1 MKNTLHSGYTKHHII
16 LFGAILLITNIILGS
31 LLVSQSAKTA
41 QTLIRKNMLDISDT
55 AAAFVS
61 GDRFE
66 KITEDDIGSR
76 DYNEIYRDLAVFRD
90 HVNIEYIYA
99 VRPVDENT
107 FVFIVDTDTEEPA
120 DYGEEVVI
128 SEALLMAAKG
138 VSAVD
143 TVTVEDRWG
152 NFYSSYSPVF
162 NHAKEVVGIV
172 GVDFNSEWFDSQ
184 VRRNSILSVV
194 FSVLFTAGGAIL
206 MLIIGR
212 RFNRRVAGL
221 NNELDTAHSEA
232 MTDGLTG
239 LGNSRSYNEKRSEMN
254 RKIAEGT
261 ADFAIVFF
269 DIDYLKKVND
279 KFGHSCGDRLICEAA
294 DKISEA
300 FEKYDCF
307 RIGGDEIAVI
317 AEGIRPGE
325 LKELLA
331 ELSKPSIVLFDA
343 SDENAKTELSLS
355 KGYAFFDPEKDGA
368 FVEVF
373 MRADG
378 NMYEDKQRHH
388 IIPERTE

>member
-1 MKNTLHSGYTKHHII
+1 MKHTLHTGYTKHYIVV
-16 LFGAILLITNIILGS
+16 FGAILLITNIILGT
-31 LLVSQSAKTA
+31 LLVSQSSKMV
-41 QTLIRKNMLDISDT
+41 QTMIRKNMLDISDT

-61 GDRFE
+61 GDKFE
-66 KITEDDIGSR
+66 KLAEDDIGSR

-90 HVNIEYIYA
+90 HVDIEYIYA
-99 VRPVDENT
+99 IRPVDEDSFI
-107 FVFIVDTDTEEPA
+107 FVIDTDTEEPA
-120 DYGEEVVI
+120 DYGEEIVL
-128 SEALLMAAKG
+128 SEALLMAAQG

-172 GVDFNSEWFDSQ
+172 GVDFNSEWFDTQ
-184 VRRNSILSVV
+184 VRRNSVLSIV
-194 FSVLFTAGGAIL
+194 FSVLFTVGGAVL
-206 MLIIGR
+206 MLIINK
-212 RFNRRVAGL
+212 RFVSRVAGL
-221 NNELDTAHSEA
+221 NSELNTAHTEA
-232 MTDGLTG
+232 LTDGLTG

-261 ADFAIVFF
+261 ADFAIIFF

-294 DKISEA
+294 DKISEN
-300 FEKYDCF
+300 FEMYDCF
-307 RIGGDEIAVI
+307 RIGGDEIVVI
-317 AEGIRPGE
+317 AEGITPDE
-325 LKELLA
+325 LKEKLDSM
-331 ELSKPSIVLFDA
+331 SKPSIVLFDA

-378 NMYEDKQRHH
+378 SMYEDKQRHH
-388 IIPERTE
+388 IIPDRQE